1 MGLEN
6 GSPGTSRIWRRLTS
20 RVPTFLFIRRP
31 SALVD
36 TTITWLIGIP
46 QGRAERPLSASA
58 AGLPGSARASDLPS
72 PLRLHLNSDRSRDVS
87 SPSHHR
93 QARTPADGGCRV
105 AVAATPEVH
114 RAKKLLNCKIDLSG

>member
-1 MGLEN
+1 MGLEY
-6 GSPGTSRIWRRLTS
+6 GSPGTSRIWRRSTS
-20 RVPTFLFIRRP
+20 RLPNLLFIRRS

-36 TTITWLIGIP
+36 TAIIWLIGIP
-46 QGRAERPLSASA
+46 QGRAERTLCASA

-72 PLRLHLNSDRSRDVS
+72 PLRLHLNSDRSRGVS
-87 SPSHHR
+87 STSNHR
-93 QARTPADGGCRV
+93 QARTPADGGFRV